1 MNQNLKRYIVAIT
14 GASGAILGHRL
25 MEELLNRKY
34 IVDLIITR
42 AGNRVLKDELGITE
56 IKSRE
61 GLNIYD
67 IDNIGAS
74 IASGS
79 VKTHGMIIVP
89 CSMGTLGSIAN
100 GISSNLLH
108 RAADV
113 IIKEKRKLILVPRE
127 APLSTIHLKNMLHVA
142 QTGAVIIPPVPA
154 FYTNPSTIMD
164 VVDFVIGKVLDQLDI
179 EHDLYTPYYEKM
191 QH

>member
-1 MNQNLKRYIVAIT
+1 
-14 GASGAILGHRL
+14 
-25 MEELLNRKY
+25 
-34 IVDLIITR
+34 
-42 AGNRVLKDELGITE
+42 
-56 IKSRE
+56 
-61 GLNIYD
+61 
-67 IDNIGAS
+67 NIGAS